1 MKKKNRLIGRILVCL
16 VIASMVFTS
25 LLWAVQLAL

>member
-1 MKKKNRLIGRILVCL
+1 MKKTQIIGKIVVCL
-16 VIASMVFTS
+16 IIASMVFTS